1 MKRSQSNAKELSP
14 VTITGNQ
21 KMVSEF
27 EGSRRYLQEC
37 HPTRLQVHAPT
48 TWFPLQLPATGLGRA
63 EDGPRA
69 CSHVPIEVGDSTEAP
84 ASWLQPG
91 PPQLL
96 QSSGEWNSGRKL
108 SLSLPLFLTLTFK
121 YIHNKNKK
129 LSFKKKKTV
138 LFSIRGIKRGYNFLV
153 EKRGFLGVGRRKG

>member
-21 KMVSEF
+21 KLVSEF

-48 TWFPLQLPATGLGRA
+48 TALQLPATGLGRA

-91 PPQLL
+91 PP
-96 QSSGEWNSGRKL
+96 SSYSHLESETVEGSSLCL
-108 SLSLPLFLTLTFK
+108 SLSF
-121 YIHNKNKK
+121 
-129 LSFKKKKTV
+129 
-138 LFSIRGIKRGYNFLV
+138 
-153 EKRGFLGVGRRKG
+153 